1 MDIIDKKYEGLYINK
16 ETGEREMTTENKKR
30 FIVPNLRRAR
40 DIEKLKDQFCN
51 EKLLGSIVDLMNKA
65 SSNENKL
72 KMKEATEKFSKR
84 FYDDIV
90 NKLSSTI
97 NNQAKPSDSDS
108 IYYIIGISYYRNN
121 AELTSKD
128 YVVYPP
134 KIVNSIEGNY
144 KSALRASV
152 YIMEEA
158 EDRLK
163 DSYMKQICY
172 PIKVDETVL
181 SSIQDGSLFNR
192 EENIERAKEV
202 LNSKE
207 YIDALISSDTF
218 KSLDEESLENS
229 IYLFLTDNPIDRIS
243 SRLKQMEDRHEEE
256 QILESL
262 KLSTANTK
270 GELYKVIC
278 LMQNVIDEYN
288 SYRNKPSINRVLD
301 RLNEMNKELSDIE
314 EELNDMTLQS
324 FTVDDIDTER

>member
-1 MDIIDKKYEGLYINK
+1 
-16 ETGEREMTTENKKR
+16 MTTENKKR

-90 NKLSSTI
+90 KLNSTI
-97 NNQAKPSDSDS
+97 NNQVKPSDSDS

-144 KSALRASV
+144 ESALRASV
-152 YIMEEA
+152 YTMEEA
-158 EDRLK
+158 EDRFK

-262 KLSTANTK
+262 KLPTINTK
-270 GELYKVIC
+270 GELHKVIC
-278 LMQNVIDEYN
+278 LMRSVIGEYN
-288 SYRNKPSINRVLD
+288 CYRNKPSVNRILD
-301 RLNEMNKELSDIE
+301 KFDTMRKELSNIE
-314 EELNDMTLQS
+314 EELNDMTLKS
-324 FTVDDIDTER
+324 FIVDDIDTEL

>member
-1 MDIIDKKYEGLYINK
+1 MSTDNK
-16 ETGEREMTTENKKR
+16 PMKR
-30 FIVPNLRRAR
+30 FIVPNLRRVR
-40 DIEKLKDQFCN
+40 DMEKLKNQFCN

-72 KMKEATEKFSKR
+72 KIKEATEKFSKR
-84 FYDDIV
+84 FHDDIV
-90 NKLSSTI
+90 KLNSTI

-144 KSALRASV
+144 ESALRASV
-152 YIMEEA
+152 YTMEEA

-181 SSIQDGSLFNR
+181 SGIQDGSLFNR

-202 LNSKE
+202 LNSDE
-207 YIDALISSDTF
+207 YIDTLISSDTF
-218 KSLDEESLENS
+218 KSLNEESLENS
-229 IYLFLTDNPIDRIS
+229 IYLLLIDDPINRINN
-243 SRLKQMEDRHEEE
+243 RLKQMEDRHEEE

-262 KLSTANTK
+262 KLSTVNTK

-288 SYRNKPSINRVLD
+288 PYRDKPSVNRILD
-301 RLNEMNKELSDIE
+301 RLNQINKELSDIE

-324 FTVDDIDTER
+324 FTVDDINTER

>member
-1 MDIIDKKYEGLYINK
+1 MSTDNKPMKK
-16 ETGEREMTTENKKR
+16 
-30 FIVPNLRRAR
+30 FIVPNLRKAR

-51 EKLLGSIVDLMNKA
+51 EKLLGSIVDLINKA
-65 SSNENKL
+65 SSNENKI
-72 KMKEATEKFSKR
+72 KMKEAAENFGKR

-90 NKLSSTI
+90 KLNTTI

-152 YIMEEA
+152 HTMEEA

-172 PIKVDETVL
+172 PIKVDETIL
-181 SSIQDGSLFNR
+181 DGIQDGSLFNR

-202 LNSKE
+202 LNSDE

-229 IYLFLTDNPIDRIS
+229 IYLLLTDNPIDRINGK
-243 SRLKQMEDRHEEE
+243 LKQMEDRHEEE

-262 KLSTANTK
+262 KLPTINTK
-270 GELYKVIC
+270 GELHKVIC
-278 LMQNVIDEYN
+278 LMRSVIGKYN
-288 SYRNKPSINRVLD
+288 CYRNKPSVNRILD
-301 RLNEMNKELSDIE
+301 KFDTMRKELSNIE

-324 FTVDDIDTER
+324 FTVDDTNTER

>member
-1 MDIIDKKYEGLYINK
+1 MNTDNKPMKK
-16 ETGEREMTTENKKR
+16 
-30 FIVPNLRRAR
+30 FIVPNLRKAR
-40 DIEKLKDQFCN
+40 DIEKLKDRFYN
-51 EKLLGSIVDLMNKA
+51 EKLLGSIVDIMNKA
-65 SSNENKL
+65 ASNENKL
-72 KMKEATEKFSKR
+72 KIKEATEKFSKR
-84 FYDDIV
+84 FHDDIV
-90 NKLSSTI
+90 KLNSTI
-97 NNQAKPSDSDS
+97 NNQAKPSNSDS
-108 IYYIIGISYYRNN
+108 VYYIIGINYYRNN

-134 KIVNSIEGNY
+134 KIVNSIEGTY
-144 KSALRASV
+144 ESALRASV
-152 YIMEEA
+152 YTMEEA

-172 PIKVDETVL
+172 PIKVDEDVL
-181 SSIQDGSLFNR
+181 NGIQDGSLFNR
-192 EENIERAKEV
+192 EENIGRAKEV
-202 LNSKE
+202 LNSDE

-229 IYLFLTDNPIDRIS
+229 IYLLLTDNPIDRINGK
-243 SRLKQMEDRHEEE
+243 LKQMEDRHEEE

-270 GELYKVIC
+270 GELYSVIC

-288 SYRNKPSINRVLD
+288 IYRNKPSVNRILD

-314 EELNDMTLQS
+314 EELNDMTCQS

>member
-1 MDIIDKKYEGLYINK
+1 
-16 ETGEREMTTENKKR
+16 MTTENKNHMKR

-40 DIEKLKDQFCN
+40 DMEKLKDQFCN

-72 KMKEATEKFSKR
+72 KMKEAAEKFSKR

-90 NKLSSTI
+90 KLNSTI
-97 NNQAKPSDSDS
+97 NNQAKPSNSDS
-108 IYYIIGISYYRNN
+108 VYYIIGINYYRNN

-144 KSALRASV
+144 ESALRASV
-152 YIMEEA
+152 YTMEEA

-181 SSIQDGSLFNR
+181 DGIQNGSLFNR
-192 EENIERAKEV
+192 EENIGRAKEV
-202 LNSKE
+202 LNSDE
-207 YIDALISSDTF
+207 YIDTLISSDTF
-218 KSLDEESLENS
+218 KSLDERSLENS
-229 IYLFLTDNPIDRIS
+229 IYLFLTDNPIERINAK
-243 SRLKQMEDRHEEE
+243 LKQMEDRHEEE

-262 KLSTANTK
+262 KLSTANVK

-278 LMQNVIDEYN
+278 LMLNVIDEYN
-288 SYRNKPSINRVLD
+288 CYRDKTSINRTLD
-301 RLNEMNKELSDIE
+301 RLNQINKELSNIE
-314 EELNDMTLQS
+314 EELNDMTLKS
-324 FTVDDIDTER
+324 FTVDNINTER

>member
-1 MDIIDKKYEGLYINK
+1 
-16 ETGEREMTTENKKR
+16 MTTENKKR

-65 SSNENKL
+65 ASNENKL

-90 NKLSSTI
+90 KLNSTI
-97 NNQAKPSDSDS
+97 NNQAKPANSDS

-134 KIVNSIEGNY
+134 KIVNSVEGNY
-144 KSALRASV
+144 ESALRASV
-152 YIMEEA
+152 YTMEEA

-172 PIKVDETVL
+172 PIKVDEAVL
-181 SSIQDGSLFNR
+181 DGIQDGSLFNR
-192 EENIERAKEV
+192 EENIKRAKEV

-207 YIDALISSDTF
+207 YIDVFISSDTF

-262 KLSTANTK
+262 KLSTDNTK

-288 SYRNKPSINRVLD
+288 SYRNKPSVNRILN
-301 RLNEMNKELSDIE
+301 RLNEMNKELSNIE
-314 EELNDMTLQS
+314 EELNDMTLKS
-324 FTVDDIDTER
+324 FIVDDIDTER

>member
-1 MDIIDKKYEGLYINK
+1 MSTDKKPI
-16 ETGEREMTTENKKR
+16 KR

-40 DIEKLKDQFCN
+40 DMEKLKNQFCN
-51 EKLLGSIVDLMNKA
+51 EKLLGSIVDLMSKV

-72 KMKEATEKFSKR
+72 KIKEATEKFSKR

-90 NKLSSTI
+90 KLNSTI
-97 NNQAKPSDSDS
+97 NNQAKPSNSDS
-108 IYYIIGISYYRNN
+108 VYYIIGINYYRNN

-144 KSALRASV
+144 ESALRASV
-152 YIMEEA
+152 YTMEEA

-181 SSIQDGSLFNR
+181 DGIQDGSLFNR
-192 EENIERAKEV
+192 EENIGRAKEV
-202 LNSKE
+202 LNSDE

-229 IYLFLTDNPIDRIS
+229 IYLFLTDNSINRIG
-243 SRLKQMEDRHEEE
+243 SRLKQMEDHHEEE

-262 KLSTANTK
+262 KLSTTNTK

-278 LMQNVIDEYN
+278 LIQNVIDEYN
-288 SYRNKPSINRVLD
+288 CYRDKPSINRVLD

-324 FTVDDIDTER
+324 FTVDDINTEQ

>member
-1 MDIIDKKYEGLYINK
+1 MN
-16 ETGEREMTTENKKR
+16 TENKR
-30 FIVPNLRRAR
+30 FIVPNLRRVR
-40 DIEKLKDQFCN
+40 DIENLKDQFCN

-65 SSNENKL
+65 ASNENKL

-90 NKLSSTI
+90 KLNSTI
-97 NNQAKPSDSDS
+97 NNQVKPSDSDS
-108 IYYIIGISYYRNN
+108 IYYIIGINYYRNN

-134 KIVNSIEGNY
+134 KIVNSVEGNY
-144 KSALRASV
+144 ESALRASV
-152 YIMEEA
+152 YTMEEA

-181 SSIQDGSLFNR
+181 DGIQNGSLFNR
-192 EENIERAKEV
+192 EENIGRAKEV
-202 LNSKE
+202 LNSDE

-218 KSLDEESLENS
+218 KSLDKESLENS
-229 IYLFLTDNPIDRIS
+229 IYLLLTDNSTDRINN
-243 SRLKQMEDRHEEE
+243 RLKQMEDRHEEE

-262 KLSTANTK
+262 KLPTINTK
-270 GELYKVIC
+270 GELRKVIY
-278 LMQNVIDEYN
+278 LMRSIIGEYN
-288 SYRNKPSINRVLD
+288 IYRNKPSVNKILD
-301 RLNEMNKELSDIE
+301 RLNEMNKELSNIE

-324 FTVDDIDTER
+324 FTVDDINTER

>member
-1 MDIIDKKYEGLYINK
+1 MN
-16 ETGEREMTTENKKR
+16 TENKNHMKR
-30 FIVPNLRRAR
+30 FIVPNLHRSR

-72 KMKEATEKFSKR
+72 KMKEAAEKFSKR

-90 NKLSSTI
+90 KLNSTI
-97 NNQAKPSDSDS
+97 NNQAKLSDSDS
-108 IYYIIGISYYRNN
+108 IYYIIGINYYRNN

-134 KIVNSIEGNY
+134 KIVNSIEGTY
-144 KSALRASV
+144 ESALRASV
-152 YIMEEA
+152 YTMEEA

-172 PIKVDETVL
+172 PIKVDEAVL
-181 SSIQDGSLFNR
+181 NGIQDGSLFNR
-192 EENIERAKEV
+192 EENIGRAKEV
-202 LNSKE
+202 LNSDE

-218 KSLDEESLENS
+218 KSLDKESLENS
-229 IYLFLTDNPIDRIS
+229 IYLSLTDNSVDRINN
-243 SRLKQMEDRHEEE
+243 RLKQMEDRHEEE

-262 KLSTANTK
+262 KLPTINTK
-270 GELYKVIC
+270 GELRKVIY
-278 LMQNVIDEYN
+278 LMRSIIGEYN
-288 SYRNKPSINRVLD
+288 SYRNKPSVNRILD
-301 RLNEMNKELSDIE
+301 RLNEMNKVLSDIE

-324 FTVDDIDTER
+324 FTVDDINTER

>member
-1 MDIIDKKYEGLYINK
+1 MSTDNKPMKK
-16 ETGEREMTTENKKR
+16 
-30 FIVPNLRRAR
+30 FIVPNLRKAR
-40 DIEKLKDQFCN
+40 DIEKLKDRFYN

-84 FYDDIV
+84 FHDDIV
-90 NKLSSTI
+90 KLNSTI
-97 NNQAKPSDSDS
+97 NNQAKPSNSDS

-134 KIVNSIEGNY
+134 KIVNSIEGTY
-144 KSALRASV
+144 ESALRASV
-152 YIMEEA
+152 YTMEEA

-181 SSIQDGSLFNR
+181 DGIQNGSLFNR
-192 EENIERAKEV
+192 EENIERAKEA
-202 LNSKE
+202 LNSDE

-218 KSLDEESLENS
+218 KSLDEEILENS
-229 IYLFLTDNPIDRIS
+229 IYLLLTDNPIDRINAK
-243 SRLKQMEDRHEEE
+243 LKQLEDRYEEE

-262 KLSTANTK
+262 KLSTVNTK
-270 GELYKVIC
+270 GELYNVIC
-278 LMQNVIDEYN
+278 LMQNIIDEYN
-288 SYRNKPSINRVLD
+288 CYRNKPSVNRILD
-301 RLNEMNKELSDIE
+301 RLDEMNKELSNIE
-314 EELNDMTLQS
+314 EELNDMTLKS
-324 FTVDDIDTER
+324 FTVDNINTER

>member
-1 MDIIDKKYEGLYINK
+1 MN
-16 ETGEREMTTENKKR
+16 TENKR

-97 NNQAKPSDSDS
+97 NNQAKPSNSDS

-144 KSALRASV
+144 ESALRASV
-152 YIMEEA
+152 YTMEEA

-172 PIKVDETVL
+172 PIKVDEAVL
-181 SSIQDGSLFNR
+181 NGIQDGSLFNR
-192 EENIERAKEV
+192 EENIGRAKEV
-202 LNSKE
+202 LNSDE
-207 YIDALISSDTF
+207 YIDTLISSDTF
-218 KSLDEESLENS
+218 KSLNEESLENS
-229 IYLFLTDNPIDRIS
+229 IYLLLTDNPIDRINDK
-243 SRLKQMEDRHEEE
+243 LKQMEDRHEEE

-262 KLSTANTK
+262 KLSTANVK
-270 GELYKVIC
+270 GELYSVIC
-278 LMQNVIDEYN
+278 LMLNVIDEYN
-288 SYRNKPSINRVLD
+288 CYRDKPSINRTLD
-301 RLNEMNKELSDIE
+301 RLNQINKELSNIE
-314 EELNDMTLQS
+314 EELNDMTLKS
-324 FTVDDIDTER
+324 FTIDDISTER

>member
-1 MDIIDKKYEGLYINK
+1 
-16 ETGEREMTTENKKR
+16 MTTENKR
-30 FIVPNLRRAR
+30 FTVPNLRRAR
-40 DIEKLKDQFCN
+40 DIEKLKDQFYN

-65 SSNENKL
+65 ASNENKL

-84 FYDDIV
+84 FHDDIV

-97 NNQAKPSDSDS
+97 NNQVKPSDSDS

-144 KSALRASV
+144 ESALRASV
-152 YIMEEA
+152 YTMEEA

-192 EENIERAKEV
+192 EENIVRAKEV
-202 LNSKE
+202 LNSDE
-207 YIDALISSDTF
+207 YIDAFISSDTF

-229 IYLFLTDNPIDRIS
+229 IYLLLTDNSIDRINN
-243 SRLKQMEDRHEEE
+243 RLKQMEDRHEEE

-262 KLSTANTK
+262 KLSTVNVK
-270 GELYKVIC
+270 GELYSVIC
-278 LMQNVIDEYN
+278 LMLNVIDEYN
-288 SYRNKPSINRVLD
+288 CYRDKPSINRTLD
-301 RLNEMNKELSDIE
+301 RLNQINKELSNIE
-314 EELNDMTLQS
+314 EELNDMTLKS
-324 FTVDDIDTER
+324 FTVDDISTER

>member
-1 MDIIDKKYEGLYINK
+1 
-16 ETGEREMTTENKKR
+16 MTTENKR

-90 NKLSSTI
+90 KLNSTI
-97 NNQAKPSDSDS
+97 NNQDKPANSDSM
-108 IYYIIGISYYRNN
+108 YYIIGINYYRNN

-134 KIVNSIEGNY
+134 KIVNSIEGTY
-144 KSALRASV
+144 ESALRASV
-152 YIMEEA
+152 YTMEEA

-172 PIKVDETVL
+172 PIKVDEAVL
-181 SSIQDGSLFNR
+181 DGIQDGSLFNR
-192 EENIERAKEV
+192 EENIGRAKEV
-202 LNSKE
+202 LNSDE

-229 IYLFLTDNPIDRIS
+229 IYLFLTDNPIDRIG
-243 SRLKQMEDRHEEE
+243 SRLKQMEDRYEEE

-262 KLSTANTK
+262 KLSTANVK

-278 LMQNVIDEYN
+278 LMLNVIDEYN
-288 SYRNKPSINRVLD
+288 RYRDKPSINRTLN
-301 RLNEMNKELSDIE
+301 RLNQMNKELSNIE
-314 EELNDMTLQS
+314 EELNDMTLKS
-324 FTVDDIDTER
+324 FTVDNINTER

>member
-1 MDIIDKKYEGLYINK
+1 MSTDKKPI
-16 ETGEREMTTENKKR
+16 KR

-40 DIEKLKDQFCN
+40 DMEKLKNQFCN

-84 FYDDIV
+84 FYDDII
-90 NKLSSTI
+90 KLNTNI
-97 NNQAKPSDSDS
+97 TNQAKASNSDS
-108 IYYIIGISYYRNN
+108 IYYIIGINYYRNN

-152 YIMEEA
+152 YTMEEA

-181 SSIQDGSLFNR
+181 DGIQNGSLFNR
-192 EENIERAKEV
+192 EENIVRAKEV
-202 LNSKE
+202 LNSDE

-229 IYLFLTDNPIDRIS
+229 IYLFLTDNPIDRIG

-262 KLSTANTK
+262 KLSTINTK
-270 GELYKVIC
+270 GELYKTIW

-288 SYRNKPSINRVLD
+288 CYRDKPSINRILD
-301 RLNEMNKELSDIE
+301 KLNSMNKELSNIE

-324 FTVDDIDTER
+324 FTVDDINTER

>member
-1 MDIIDKKYEGLYINK
+1 MNIIDKKYEGLYINK
-16 ETGEREMTTENKKR
+16 KTGEREMTTENKKR
-30 FIVPNLRRAR
+30 FIVPNLRRTR
-40 DIEKLKDQFCN
+40 DIEKLKGQFCN

-97 NNQAKPSDSDS
+97 NNQAKPSNSDS
-108 IYYIIGISYYRNN
+108 VYYIIGINYYRNN

-152 YIMEEA
+152 YTMEEA

-181 SSIQDGSLFNR
+181 SGIQDGSLFNR
-192 EENIERAKEV
+192 EENIGRAKEV
-202 LNSKE
+202 LNSDE

-229 IYLFLTDNPIDRIS
+229 IYLSLTDNPIDRINAK
-243 SRLKQMEDRHEEE
+243 LKKMEDRYEEE

-262 KLSTANTK
+262 KLSTANVK
-270 GELYKVIC
+270 GELYSVIC
-278 LMQNVIDEYN
+278 LMLNVIDEYN
-288 SYRNKPSINRVLD
+288 CYRDKSSINRTLD
-301 RLNEMNKELSDIE
+301 RLNQINKELSNIE
-314 EELNDMTLQS
+314 EELNDMTLKS
-324 FTVDDIDTER
+324 FTIDDISTER

>member
-1 MDIIDKKYEGLYINK
+1 MNTDNKPMKK
-16 ETGEREMTTENKKR
+16 

-72 KMKEATEKFSKR
+72 KMKEAAEKFSKR
-84 FYDDIV
+84 FHDDIV
-90 NKLSSTI
+90 KLNSTI
-97 NNQAKPSDSDS
+97 NNQVKPSDSDS

-134 KIVNSIEGNY
+134 KIVNSIEGTY
-144 KSALRASV
+144 ESALKTSI
-152 YIMEEA
+152 YTMEEA

-172 PIKVDETVL
+172 PIKVDETIL

-202 LNSKE
+202 LNSDE

-229 IYLFLTDNPIDRIS
+229 IYLLLTDNPIDRINN
-243 SRLKQMEDRHEEE
+243 RLKQMEDRHEEE

-262 KLSTANTK
+262 KLSTTNTK
-270 GELYKVIC
+270 GELYNVIC

-288 SYRNKPSINRVLD
+288 SYRNKPSVNKVLD

-324 FTVDDIDTER
+324 FTVDDINTER

>member
-1 MDIIDKKYEGLYINK
+1 
-16 ETGEREMTTENKKR
+16 MTTENKR

-40 DIEKLKDQFCN
+40 DIEKLKGQFCN

-144 KSALRASV
+144 ESALRASV
-152 YIMEEA
+152 YTMEEA

-181 SSIQDGSLFNR
+181 NCIQDGSLFNR
-192 EENIERAKEV
+192 EENIVRAKEV
-202 LNSKE
+202 LNSDE

-218 KSLDEESLENS
+218 KSLNEESLENS
-229 IYLFLTDNPIDRIS
+229 IYLFLTDDSTDRINAK
-243 SRLKQMEDRHEEE
+243 LKKMEDRHEEE

-262 KLSTANTK
+262 KLSTANVK
-270 GELYKVIC
+270 GELYSVIC
-278 LMQNVIDEYN
+278 LMLNVIDEYN
-288 SYRNKPSINRVLD
+288 CYRDKPSINRTLD
-301 RLNEMNKELSDIE
+301 RLNQINKELSNIE
-314 EELNDMTLQS
+314 EELNDMTLKS
-324 FTVDDIDTER
+324 FTIDDINTEQ

>member
-1 MDIIDKKYEGLYINK
+1 
-16 ETGEREMTTENKKR
+16 MTTENKR
-30 FIVPNLRRAR
+30 FILPNLRRAR

-90 NKLSSTI
+90 KLNNTI
-97 NNQAKPSDSDS
+97 NNQVKPSDSDS
-108 IYYIIGISYYRNN
+108 IYYIIGINYYRNN

-144 KSALRASV
+144 ESALRASV
-152 YIMEEA
+152 YTMEET

-181 SSIQDGSLFNR
+181 SGIQDGSLFNR
-192 EENIERAKEV
+192 EENIGRAKEV
-202 LNSKE
+202 LNSDE

-229 IYLFLTDNPIDRIS
+229 IYLLLTDNPIDRIG

-278 LMQNVIDEYN
+278 LIQNVIDEYN
-288 SYRNKPSINRVLD
+288 PYRDKPSVNRILD
-301 RLNEMNKELSDIE
+301 RLNEMNKELSNIE
-314 EELNDMTLQS
+314 EELNDMTLKS
-324 FTVDDIDTER
+324 FTVDNINTER

>member
-1 MDIIDKKYEGLYINK
+1 
-16 ETGEREMTTENKKR
+16 MTTENKKR

-40 DIEKLKDQFCN
+40 DIEKLKGQFCN

-84 FYDDIV
+84 FHDDIV
-90 NKLSSTI
+90 KLNSTI

-152 YIMEEA
+152 YTMEET

-181 SSIQDGSLFNR
+181 DGIQNGSLFNR
-192 EENIERAKEV
+192 EENIGRAKEV
-202 LNSKE
+202 LNSNE

-218 KSLDEESLENS
+218 KSLDKESLKDS
-229 IYLFLTDNPIDRIS
+229 IYVSLTDNSINRINN
-243 SRLKQMEDRHEEE
+243 RLKQMEDRHEEE

-262 KLSTANTK
+262 KLPTINTK
-270 GELYKVIC
+270 GELHKVIC
-278 LMQNVIDEYN
+278 LIRSVIGKYN
-288 SYRNKPSINRVLD
+288 CYRNKPSVNRILD
-301 RLNEMNKELSDIE
+301 RLNEMNKELSSIE

-324 FTVDDIDTER
+324 FTVDDINTER

>member
-1 MDIIDKKYEGLYINK
+1 
-16 ETGEREMTTENKKR
+16 MTTENKR
-30 FIVPNLRRAR
+30 FIVPNLRRTR
-40 DIEKLKDQFCN
+40 DIEKLKGQFCN

-90 NKLSSTI
+90 KLNTTI

-108 IYYIIGISYYRNN
+108 IYYIIGINYYRNN

-128 YVVYPP
+128 YVVYSP
-134 KIVNSIEGNY
+134 KIVDSIEGNY
-144 KSALRASV
+144 ESALRASI
-152 YIMEEA
+152 YTMEEA

-172 PIKVDETVL
+172 PIKMTERVL
-181 SSIQDGSLFNR
+181 DGIQDGSLFNR
-192 EENIERAKEV
+192 EENIGRAKEV
-202 LNSKE
+202 LNSDE

-218 KSLDEESLENS
+218 KSLDKESLENS
-229 IYLFLTDNPIDRIS
+229 IYLFLTDNSIDRIN

-262 KLSTANTK
+262 KLPTINTK
-270 GELYKVIC
+270 GELRKVIC
-278 LMQNVIDEYN
+278 LMRSVIGKYN
-288 SYRNKPSINRVLD
+288 CYRNKPSVNRILD
-301 RLNEMNKELSDIE
+301 KFDTMRKELSNIE

>member
-1 MDIIDKKYEGLYINK
+1 
-16 ETGEREMTTENKKR
+16 MTTENKNHMKR

-51 EKLLGSIVDLMNKA
+51 EKLLGSIVDLMNKV

-90 NKLSSTI
+90 KLNSTI

-108 IYYIIGISYYRNN
+108 IYYIIGINYYRNN

-134 KIVNSIEGNY
+134 KIVNSIEGTY
-144 KSALRASV
+144 ESALRASV

-172 PIKVDETVL
+172 PIKVDETIL

-202 LNSKE
+202 LNSDE

-229 IYLFLTDNPIDRIS
+229 IYLYLTDNPIDRINN
-243 SRLKQMEDRHEEE
+243 RLKQMEDRHEEE

-262 KLSTANTK
+262 KLSTTNTK

-288 SYRNKPSINRVLD
+288 PYRDKPSVNKILY
-301 RLNEMNKELSDIE
+301 RLNEMNKELSNIE

-324 FTVDDIDTER
+324 FTVDDINTER

>member
-1 MDIIDKKYEGLYINK
+1 MN
-16 ETGEREMTTENKKR
+16 TENKKR

-84 FYDDIV
+84 FYDDIA
-90 NKLSSTI
+90 KLNSII
-97 NNQAKPSDSDS
+97 NNQVKPSDSDS

-144 KSALRASV
+144 ESALRASV
-152 YIMEEA
+152 YTMEEA

-172 PIKVDETVL
+172 PIKVGDAVL
-181 SSIQDGSLFNR
+181 DGIQNGSLFNR
-192 EENIERAKEV
+192 EENIGRAKEV
-202 LNSKE
+202 LNSDE

-218 KSLDEESLENS
+218 KSLNKESLENS
-229 IYLFLTDNPIDRIS
+229 IYLLLTDDPINRIS

-288 SYRNKPSINRVLD
+288 SYRNKPSVNKILD

-324 FTVDDIDTER
+324 FTIDDISTER

>member
-1 MDIIDKKYEGLYINK
+1 
-16 ETGEREMTTENKKR
+16 MTTENKK
-30 FIVPNLRRAR
+30 FIVPNLRRVR
-40 DIEKLKDQFCN
+40 DIENLKDQFCN
-51 EKLLGSIVDLMNKA
+51 EKFLGSIVDLMNKA

-72 KMKEATEKFSKR
+72 KMKEAVEKFSKR

-90 NKLSSTI
+90 KLNSTI
-97 NNQAKPSDSDS
+97 NNQAKPANSDS
-108 IYYIIGISYYRNN
+108 IYYIIGINYYRNN

-144 KSALRASV
+144 ESALRASV
-152 YIMEEA
+152 YTMEEA

-181 SSIQDGSLFNR
+181 SGIQDGSLFNR
-192 EENIERAKEV
+192 EENIGRAKEV
-202 LNSKE
+202 LNSDE
-207 YIDALISSDTF
+207 YIDTFISSDTF

-229 IYLFLTDNPIDRIS
+229 IYLSLTDNPIDRINGK
-243 SRLKQMEDRHEEE
+243 LKQMEDRHEEE

-262 KLSTANTK
+262 KLSTANVK
-270 GELYKVIC
+270 GELYSVIC
-278 LMQNVIDEYN
+278 LMLNVIDEYN
-288 SYRNKPSINRVLD
+288 PYRDKPSINRILD
-301 RLNEMNKELSDIE
+301 RLNQMNKGLSNIE

-324 FTVDDIDTER
+324 FTVDDINTER

>member
-1 MDIIDKKYEGLYINK
+1 MN
-16 ETGEREMTTENKKR
+16 TENKK
-30 FIVPNLRRAR
+30 FIVPNLRKAR

-65 SSNENKL
+65 ASNENKL

-108 IYYIIGISYYRNN
+108 IYYIIGINYYRNN

-144 KSALRASV
+144 ESALRATV
-152 YIMEEA
+152 YTMEEA

-172 PIKVDETVL
+172 PIKVDESIL
-181 SSIQDGSLFNR
+181 NGIQDGSLFNR
-192 EENIERAKEV
+192 EENIGRAKEV
-202 LNSKE
+202 LNSDE

-229 IYLFLTDNPIDRIS
+229 IYLFLTDNPINRIS

-288 SYRNKPSINRVLD
+288 SYRNKPSVNRILD

-324 FTVDDIDTER
+324 FTIDDIKALNGIEIPDEPVL

>member
-1 MDIIDKKYEGLYINK
+1 
-16 ETGEREMTTENKKR
+16 MTTENKR

-65 SSNENKL
+65 ASNENKL

-97 NNQAKPSDSDS
+97 NNQAKPSNSDS

-144 KSALRASV
+144 ESALRATV
-152 YIMEEA
+152 YTMEEA

-172 PIKVDETVL
+172 PIKVDEDVL
-181 SSIQDGSLFNR
+181 NGIQDGSLFNR
-192 EENIERAKEV
+192 EENIERAKEA
-202 LNSKE
+202 LNSDE

-218 KSLDEESLENS
+218 KSLDKESLENS
-229 IYLFLTDNPIDRIS
+229 IYLLLTDNPINRINN
-243 SRLKQMEDRHEEE
+243 RLKQMEDRHEEE

-270 GELYKVIC
+270 GELYNVIC

-288 SYRNKPSINRVLD
+288 SYRNKPSVNKILD
-301 RLNEMNKELSDIE
+301 RLNEMNKELSNIE
-314 EELNDMTLQS
+314 EELNDMFLQS
-324 FTVDDIDTER
+324 FTVDDIKALNDIEIPDEPVL

>member
-1 MDIIDKKYEGLYINK
+1 
-16 ETGEREMTTENKKR
+16 MTTENKNHMKK
-30 FIVPNLRRAR
+30 FIVPNLSRAR
-40 DIEKLKDQFCN
+40 DIGNLKDQFCN

-65 SSNENKL
+65 ASNENKL
-72 KMKEATEKFSKR
+72 KIKEATEKFSKR
-84 FYDDIV
+84 FHDDIV
-90 NKLSSTI
+90 KLNSTI
-97 NNQAKPSDSDS
+97 NNQAKASNSDS
-108 IYYIIGISYYRNN
+108 IYYIIGIGYYRNN

-152 YIMEEA
+152 YTMEET

-192 EENIERAKEV
+192 EENIKRAKEV
-202 LNSKE
+202 LNSDE

-218 KSLDEESLENS
+218 KSLDEESLKDS
-229 IYLFLTDNPIDRIS
+229 IYLSLTDNSVDRINN
-243 SRLKQMEDRHEEE
+243 RLKQMEDRHEEE

-262 KLSTANTK
+262 KLPTINTK
-270 GELYKVIC
+270 GELHKVIC
-278 LMQNVIDEYN
+278 LMRSVIGEYN
-288 SYRNKPSINRVLD
+288 CYRNKPSVNRI
-301 RLNEMNKELSDIE
+301 LNKFDTMRKELSNIE
-314 EELNDMTLQS
+314 EELNDMTLKS
-324 FTVDDIDTER
+324 FIVDDINTEQ

>member
-1 MDIIDKKYEGLYINK
+1 MSTDNKPIKK
-16 ETGEREMTTENKKR
+16 
-30 FIVPNLRRAR
+30 FIVPNLRKAR
-40 DIEKLKDQFCN
+40 DIEKLKDRFYN
-51 EKLLGSIVDLMNKA
+51 EKLLGSIVDIMNKA
-65 SSNENKL
+65 ASNENKL
-72 KMKEATEKFSKR
+72 KIKEATEKFSKR
-84 FYDDIV
+84 FHDDIV
-90 NKLSSTI
+90 KLNSTI
-97 NNQAKPSDSDS
+97 NNQAKPSNSDS
-108 IYYIIGISYYRNN
+108 VYYIIGINYYRNN

-144 KSALRASV
+144 ESALRASV
-152 YIMEEA
+152 YTMEEA

-172 PIKVDETVL
+172 PIKVDEAVL
-181 SSIQDGSLFNR
+181 NGIQDGSLFNR

-202 LNSKE
+202 LNSDE

-229 IYLFLTDNPIDRIS
+229 IYLLLTDNPIDRIS
-243 SRLKQMEDRHEEE
+243 SRLKQIEDRHEEE

-270 GELYKVIC
+270 GELYNVIC

-288 SYRNKPSINRVLD
+288 SYRNKPSVNRILD
-301 RLNEMNKELSDIE
+301 RLNEMNKVLSDIE
-314 EELNDMTLQS
+314 EELNDMTLKS
-324 FTVDDIDTER
+324 FTIDDISTER

>member
-1 MDIIDKKYEGLYINK
+1 MN
-16 ETGEREMTTENKKR
+16 TENKR

-40 DIEKLKDQFCN
+40 DIEKLKGQFCN

-84 FYDDIV
+84 FHDDIV
-90 NKLSSTI
+90 KLNSTI
-97 NNQAKPSDSDS
+97 NNQVKPSDSDS
-108 IYYIIGISYYRNN
+108 IYYIIGINYYRNN

-134 KIVNSIEGNY
+134 KIVNSIEGTY
-144 KSALRASV
+144 ESALKTSI
-152 YIMEEA
+152 YTMEEA

-172 PIKVDETVL
+172 PIKVDENVL
-181 SSIQDGSLFNR
+181 SGIQDGSLFNR

-202 LNSKE
+202 LNSDE

-229 IYLFLTDNPIDRIS
+229 IYLLLTDNPIDRIS

-288 SYRNKPSINRVLD
+288 SYRNKPSVNRILD
-301 RLNEMNKELSDIE
+301 RLNEMNKVLSDIE

-324 FTVDDIDTER
+324 FTVDDINTER